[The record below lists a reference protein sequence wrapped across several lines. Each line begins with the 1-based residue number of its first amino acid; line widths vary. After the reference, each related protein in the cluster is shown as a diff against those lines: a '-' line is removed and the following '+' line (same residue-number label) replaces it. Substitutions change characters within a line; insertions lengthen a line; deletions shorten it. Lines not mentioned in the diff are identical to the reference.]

1 MRELY
6 EGGLPIQRI
15 ANRYHVARGTIRNY
29 AKAGGW
35 VKPEIEIAD
44 APDADTDA
52 SAAPGNPEVGWQVAI
67 LEDGIDP
74 RVALV
79 KGHQREWKEIEAI
92 RKLALKAFKDPAFKP
107 EDADDKWNATER
119 LKYAGRLFSVYNTAS
134 NALMVAQEGERR
146 AHGFDYRDQRKAANA
161 EAQDQT
167 RRAELMTEIAGLI
180 EIITSKDEEPENI
193 EGDYHEHEGAALA

>member
-6 EGGLPIQRI
+6 ERGLPIQRI
-15 ANRYHVARGTIRNY
+15 ANRYRVARGTIRNY

-35 VKPEIEIAD
+35 VKPAIEIAD
-44 APDADTDA
+44 APDADTDE
-52 SAAPGNPEVGWQVAI
+52 SAAPGNDVGWQVAI
-67 LEDGIDP
+67 LEDGLDP

-107 EDADDKWNATER
+107 ADADDKWNATER
-119 LKYAGRLFSVYNTAS
+119 LKYAGRLFAVYNTAA

-146 AHGFDYRDQRKAANA
+146 AHGFDYRDQGKAANA

-167 RRAELMTEIAGLI
+167 RGR
-180 EIITSKDEEPENI
+180 N
-193 EGDYHEHEGAALA
+193 